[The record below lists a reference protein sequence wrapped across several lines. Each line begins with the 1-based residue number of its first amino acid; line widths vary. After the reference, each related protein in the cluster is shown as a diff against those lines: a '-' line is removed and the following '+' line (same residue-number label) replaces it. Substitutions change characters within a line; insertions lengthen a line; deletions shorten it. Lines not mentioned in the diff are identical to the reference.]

1 MPAKTHSIAIQLQ
14 FNDKRDSQL
23 IAEAMQEDPYSADDS
38 NAVWEY
44 MATNLLR
51 MYQQDTPGLKVV
63 LTRTIKD
70 RISLLITHFLQ
81 DDRKKL
87 SR

>member
-1 MPAKTHSIAIQLQ
+1 MPAKTWSIPIQLQ

-63 LTRTIKD
+63 LARTIKD
-70 RISLLITHFLQ
+70 RMSLLITHFLQ
-81 DDRKKL
+81 DDCKKL